1 MMKLP
6 KPSRISINQSNS
18 ISSFN
23 QSVSCAFVQLIS
35 RPVEVDSETV
45 SFRDVTYQQPIKF
58 RGERYVGQYTQT
70 QASNFHEVVVAS
82 Q

>member
-35 RPVEVDSETV
+35 RPVEVDS
-45 SFRDVTYQQPIKF
+45 
-58 RGERYVGQYTQT
+58 
-70 QASNFHEVVVAS
+70 AS
-82 Q
+82 QAVTTIAMERASGNYAFVR